1 MRITT
6 IPLILIVLS
15 VIVLGLGSV
24 FKDANIGLVGED
36 NVTGTYDRLNNLSP
50 IYKEV
55 DDTIKA
61 TGAGDSQGNFLVNLG
76 SMWASVKIFFTSF
89 GDVSEVTEEAAFAL
103 KVPDWLR
110 FALLATVAILFLGLL
125 INIAVRW
132 KAS

>member
-1 MRITT
+1 MKITT
-6 IPLILIVLS
+6 IPLALIVLS
-15 VIVLGLGSV
+15 VVVLGLGTFFST
-24 FKDANIGLVGED
+24 ANIGLVSGE
-36 NVTGTYDRLNNLSP
+36 NVSGTYDRLNNISP

-89 GDVSEVTEEAAFAL
+89 GDVSEVTESAAYDL

-110 FALLATVAILFLGLL
+110 FSLLATAAILFLGLL

>member
-6 IPLILIVLS
+6 IPLALILLS
-15 VIVLGLGSV
+15 VVVLGLGT
-24 FKDANIGLVGED
+24 FFNTANIGLVGDD
-36 NVTGTYDRLNNLSP
+36 NTSATYDRLNNISP
-50 IYKEV
+50 IYQEV

-89 GDVSEVTEEAAFAL
+89 GDVSEVTEDAAFDL
-103 KVPDWLR
+103 KIPDWLR
-110 FALLATVAILFLGLL
+110 FALLATVTILFLGLL